1 MNKLQLLLVSLML
14 PVYMGHA
21 VSCKPLCKNVDGSLD
36 VTFGNHG
43 KVVTSFGVNQN
54 CTETDQARGVVELPC
69 GRIVAAGY
77 SNKNGQNCYS
87 YDFALAGYTP
97 YGFLDHTFGTDD
109 SGRVL
114 TNFATVLGFSNPSN
128 DIANAIAV
136 QKNCN
141 PCDFSCKPECE
152 TDCNANCK
160 LVVVGSSGD
169 QESGSS
175 SFAIARYNCDGTL
188 DTSFGED
195 KKGVVRTQSPIIG
208 WIAQANAVAIQDD
221 GKIVVVGF
229 SRLSKAT
236 SYFMIARYTCDGILD
251 TTFGCDGTGI
261 VLTGFSDVPLGIQPG
276 YACCLPVSTS
286 DKIEISSAK
295 AVKIQKNGKI
305 VVAGYNGNSNN
316 FALARYN
323 TDGSLDTSFGPNHDG
338 KVITDFSGNNT
349 SNDFAC
355 ALVLLEDCQDCF
367 SCADST
373 KIVAVGYSSVNDTG
387 FRDPYYDF
395 ALAGYTDSGK
405 LDTNFG
411 PNGNGLVT
419 TSFTD
424 KEGKAKPSYAFA
436 AALEHDCTNA
446 CKIVVAGETDVKQ
459 NVLKRQGSGDR
470 SIFALA
476 RYNSNGCLD
485 KSFGEDKTGKV
496 VTSIGVDD
504 KDDSARAV
512 AIQKNGAIV
521 AAGYSNL
528 DVNSASGSSFALAR
542 YNQCQPCC

>member
-21 VSCKPLCKNVDGSLD
+21 VSCCDED
-36 VTFGNHG
+36 
-43 KVVTSFGVNQN
+43 
-54 CTETDQARGVVELPC
+54 DQARGVVELPC

-77 SNKNGQNCYS
+77 SNKNNCN
-87 YDFALAGYTP
+87 YDFALAGYTQ
-97 YGFLDHTFGTDD
+97 YGFLDHTFGDGINKPGTT
-109 SGRVL
+109 L
-114 TNFATVLGFSNPSN
+114 TNFALALNSSSSPSN

-160 LVVVGSSGD
+160 LVVVGYSAGNGNCNSSC
-169 QESGSS
+169 SFGSEDKNRG

-195 KKGVVRTQSPIIG
+195 KKGVVRTQSPIAG
-208 WIAQANAVAIQDD
+208 GFAQAKAVAIQDD
-221 GKIVVVGF
+221 GKIVVVGETARDR
-229 SRLSKAT
+229 SR
-236 SYFMIARYTCDGILD
+236 YFMVARYTCDGILD
-251 TTFGCDGTGI
+251 TTFGCNGTGI
-261 VLTGFSDVPLGIQPG
+261 VLTGFSDAPLRIQPG
-276 YACCLPVSTS
+276 YACCLPVSTK
-286 DKIEISSAK
+286 DKIEDSGAN

-305 VVAGYNGNSNN
+305 VVAGFNRVRKSVELID

-349 SNDFAC
+349 STDGAF

-373 KIVAVGYSSVNDTG
+373 KIVAVGPSYVNG
-387 FRDPYYDF
+387 NSEFALF
-395 ALAGYTDSGK
+395 ALAGYTDNGK
-405 LDTNFG
+405 LDRSFG

-419 TSFTD
+419 TSFGAGTAS
-424 KEGKAKPSYAFA
+424 GALA
-436 AALEHDCTNA
+436 AALQRDCNNV
-446 CKIVVAGETDVKQ
+446 CKIVAAGSNDITGK
-459 NVLKRQGSGDR
+459 GDDF
-470 SIFALA
+470 ILA
-476 RYNSNGCLD
+476 RYTLNGLLD
-485 KSFGEDKTGKV
+485 TSFGEDKTGKV
-496 VTSIGVDD
+496 VTDFLNKSNDV
-504 KDDSARAV
+504 AFAV
-512 AIQKNGAIV
+512 TIQKNGAIV
-521 AAGYSNL
+521 AAGSTNAITPNNPDGNY
-528 DVNSASGSSFALAR
+528 AFALAR